1 MQLLSRIFLLVIL
14 TTAAIFGAFN
24 GAMVELDFVFA
35 KWNLPLGVALLG
47 FLVIGALAGV
57 AGAYLA
63 FVPKLKTQLKRQCE
77 AAKNVVGS

>member
-14 TTAAIFGAFN
+14 TTAAVFGAFN
-24 GAMVELDFVFA
+24 GVMVELDFVVA

-47 FLVIGALAGV
+47 FLVIGALTGV

-63 FVPKLKTQLKRQCE
+63 FVPKLKSQLKRQCE
-77 AAKNVVGS
+77 AAKSVAGN

>member
-14 TTAAIFGAFN
+14 TTAAVFGAFN
-24 GAMVELDFVFA
+24 GAVVELDFVFA

-47 FLVIGALAGV
+47 FLVLGALAGV

-77 AAKNVVGS
+77 AAKSLGGN

>member
-1 MQLLSRIFLLVIL
+1 MQLLSRIFLLTIL
-14 TTAAIFGAFN
+14 TTAAVFGAFN
-24 GAMVELDFVFA
+24 GTMVELDFVFV

-63 FVPKLKTQLKRQCE
+63 FVPNLKTQLKRQGE
-77 AAKNVVGS
+77 AAKSVAGN